1 MGTYKS
7 NLYKMGK
14 TDKKYTLE
22 GQFEVF
28 LEKIGG
34 VHQDDKEG
42 LRGVFYASVIQT
54 LVFFEEVVDELS
66 DSVMNDLVKDGV
78 EYLSKTG
85 GRK

>member
-1 MGTYKS
+1 
-7 NLYKMGK
+7 MGK

-28 LEKIGG
+28 LEKIG
-34 VHQDDKEG
+34 
-42 LRGVFYASVIQT
+42 GVFYASVIQT

-66 DSVMNDLVKDGV
+66 DSVMNDLVEDGV